1 MNLSKL
7 PFFTAVAGRLT
18 WLSER
23 HQLLASN
30 LANADTPGYRPKD
43 LKPVG
48 FAELIQKA
56 VASLRM
62 RRTDSAHMGAAQGS
76 DRASFRIQR
85 DQDVFEVS
93 PAGNAVVLEE
103 QMLKAA
109 DNAMQHQ
116 LVTNLYS
123 KQINLIRIAIGRGR

>member
-1 MNLSKL
+1 MNLNKL
-7 PFFTAVAGRLT
+7 PFFTAVTGRLT

-30 LANADTPGYRPKD
+30 LANADTPGYRPTD

-48 FAELIQKA
+48 FAELVQKA

-62 RRTDSAHMGAAQGS
+62 KRTDGAHMSGAEGS
-76 DRASFRIQR
+76 DRAPFRIQR
-85 DQDVFEVS
+85 DKDVFEIS